1 LIYDQELAR
10 RQETQYV
17 ATSNAQ
23 RGYQQLFF
31 DSVMLVNK
39 SADFD
44 FLMPPQTSVIPKVK

>member
-1 LIYDQELAR
+1 LAR
-10 RQETQYV
+10 RQEKQCV

-31 DSVMLVNK
+31 DSVLLVDK